1 MAFCS
6 TNIDYQHLRKAFMTA
21 NLRMLLRQ
29 NFEKGLEREGA
40 HLTVI
45 QNGKIIINLWNGY
58 SDSESLR
65 EWNQNTKTALFS
77 TTKAITALCLA
88 MQVDRGHLS
97 YNDLV
102 VKYWPEYGQHGKH
115 LTTIEDI
122 LTHKFDDFESFIC
135 IAFEIHRKIVQA
147 GIPYLENITM
157 ADMANEKDIM
167 EKIEKAKPLWKPG
180 TATGYHAVT
189 FGWLVDGIFRKVD
202 EKGRSVKTFLQE
214 EIANKYGIDIAIGLT
229 KHEFKNLARITQPGL
244 LEYARDIF
252 MDLRVIAMLAIIY
265 AQPSNSLAARIRIH
279 PSWLPMNF
287 DTVALNDPN
296 IIELNMPAITGV
308 SDAFNLAKLF
318 SLAIDGTLLSNRTL
332 AQITQPTTVKWH
344 LEQVFLYPFV
354 KGRGFFFEKHPVNTP
369 EKEVTVEKKCKYP
382 NGNNFRMVKRL
393 ILDYADLNS
402 YLFGHPG
409 YGCQALDI
417 DFDNKLVIVYV
428 SNGLKTG
435 SGKICKTYQSLLR
448 SLYRSL

>member
-1 MAFCS
+1 MVLAYFIVS
-6 TNIDYQHLRKAFMTA
+6 TILQWLFVLQYRLSTPPKGFYDSQFEDVAKVF
-21 NLRMLLRQ
+21 RQ

-122 LTHKFDDFESFIC
+122 LTHK
-135 IAFEIHRKIVQA
+135 A

-354 KGRGFFFEKHPVNTP
+354 KGRGFFFEKHPVNT
-369 EKEVTVEKKCKYP
+369 
-382 NGNNFRMVKRL
+382 
-393 ILDYADLNS
+393 NS

>member
-1 MAFCS
+1 MEQNGFLKFKLALILVLAYFVAS
-6 TNIDYQHLRKAFMTA
+6 TILQWLFILQYQLSTPPKGFYDSQFEAVAEVF
-21 NLRMLLRQ
+21 RQ

-45 QNGKIIINLWNGY
+45 QNGKVIVNLWNGY

-65 EWNQNTKTALFS
+65 EWTQNTKTVLFS
-77 TTKAITALCLA
+77 TTKAIAALCLA
-88 MQVDRGHLS
+88 MQVDRGRLS
-97 YNDLV
+97 YDDLV
-102 VKYWPEYGQHGKH
+102 VKYWPKYGQYGKH
-115 LTTIEDI
+115 LTTIEDV
-122 LTHKFDDFESFIC
+122 LTHK
-135 IAFEIHRKIVQA
+135 A

-157 ADMANEKDIM
+157 ADVANEKEIM
-167 EKIEKAKPLWKPG
+167 KKIEEASPLWKPG
-180 TATGYHAVT
+180 TATGYHALT

-202 EKGRSVKTFLQE
+202 EKGRSIKTFLQE
-214 EIANKYGIDIAIGLT
+214 EIADKYGIDITIGLT

-244 LEYARDIF
+244 LEYARDIL
-252 MDLRVIAMLAIIY
+252 MDLRVITMLAIIY

-279 PSWLPMNF
+279 SSWLPLNF

-296 IIELNMPAITGV
+296 IIGLNIPAIAGI

-318 SLAIDGTLLSNRTL
+318 SLAIDGTLLTNRTL
-332 AQITQPTTVKWH
+332 TQVIQPTIVNWH

-354 KGRGFFFEKHPVNTP
+354 KGRGFFFEKHPLN
-369 EKEVTVEKKCKYP
+369 
-382 NGNNFRMVKRL
+382 R
-393 ILDYADLNS
+393 NS

-417 DFDNKLVIVYV
+417 DFDNKLVIAYV

-435 SGKICKTYQSLLR
+435 SGKVCKTFQSILR
-448 SLYRSL
+448 SLYQSL